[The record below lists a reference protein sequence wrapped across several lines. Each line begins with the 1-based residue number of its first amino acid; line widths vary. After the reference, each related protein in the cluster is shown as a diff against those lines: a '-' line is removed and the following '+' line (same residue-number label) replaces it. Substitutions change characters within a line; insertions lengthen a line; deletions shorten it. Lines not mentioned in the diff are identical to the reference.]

1 MFMQLTLVPVP
12 YVQTKEGLTAQ
23 SKENILKT
31 IEHMDEE
38 IERLKESKLAL
49 DEAKRIV
56 LTEQLKG
63 MKMALE
69 LTGYTLMYR

>member
-1 MFMQLTLVPVP
+1 MQLTLVPVP
-12 YVQTKEGLTAQ
+12 YVQTKKGLTAQ
-23 SKENILKT
+23 SKVNILKT